1 MTFLAFFRPLAL
13 ARQALPAIEYKADM
27 ADLIRPEVAA

>member
-1 MTFLAFFRPLAL
+1 MTLLALLMPLAL
-13 ARQALPAIEYKADM
+13 ARQALPAIECKASM